1 MSSITKVFQIRTSL
15 EESRPN
21 IDFELPEN
29 NNNWGLLDEVLRG
42 IRPASDYLAV
52 HITINREK
60 AVEWDFYSCAGTFG
74 LFSQRA
80 INTLGSA
87 AFSDFDLL
95 PAEINSQSYL
105 FLRCTQRTECFDRGR
120 AEFTTFK
127 DGSDRIM
134 TIHKHAF
141 DLEALDEKN
150 IFCIPEDESLYCSQV
165 IAGNISNSLKGIR
178 LIEVF

>member
-1 MSSITKVFQIRTSL
+1 
-15 EESRPN
+15 
-21 IDFELPEN
+21 
-29 NNNWGLLDEVLRG
+29 
-42 IRPASDYLAV
+42 
-52 HITINREK
+52 
-60 AVEWDFYSCAGTFG
+60 

-80 INTLGSA
+80 INTLGSD

-95 PAEINSQSYL
+95 PAEINGQSYF
-105 FLRCTQRTECFDRGR
+105 FLKCTQRTECFDRGR

-141 DLEALDEKN
+141 DLEALDGKN